1 MAVGRAQRQA
11 IDGPEL
17 FDLLEGLRG
26 EGGLAFEGV
35 KDDALEEVAQ
45 GHVFLF
51 GDGFQD
57 FQQALFEA
65 HAGLHADDFDGMF
78 GGHIGTIVPWYPEV
92 WQGGRT
98 PDGAGVVAE
107 GKTDP
112 SPAKMRRVRDD
123 MVRGAWWVARR
134 GARNLEAGR

>member
-11 IDGPEL
+11 IDSPEL
-17 FDLLEGLRG
+17 LNLLESLRG

-65 HAGLHADDFDGMF
+65 HAGLHADYFDGMF
-78 GGHIGTIVPWYPEV
+78 GRHVGTSVPRYPAV
-92 WQGGRT
+92 
-98 PDGAGVVAE
+98 
-107 GKTDP
+107 
-112 SPAKMRRVRDD
+112 
-123 MVRGAWWVARR
+123 
-134 GARNLEAGR
+134 